1 MSDAETKRLKPK
13 FEGLLQ
19 RVRSALVL
27 LPFVIVP
34 VVYGG
39 WLFSLLLAIAGFF
52 MAREWAAL
60 LNATPR
66 QSRMLGYLTVLLLA
80 YGQYAGPAEALA
92 MAVVLGFA
100 ALAICAARGVRA
112 TPLAGGLVYV
122 ALPLLV
128 AQYFRLDPLGMGVIG
143 YVLVSVWA
151 VDIFAMFSG
160 KIIGGPKL
168 APVISPNKT
177 WAGMF
182 GAVLGAVVG
191 AALTFV
197 TIVGFGFATLDFR
210 ALLIIAP
217 VLAVTA
223 QVSDLF
229 ESALKRK
236 YDIKDSGAL
245 IPGHGGLLD
254 RVDGLIG
261 VLLALWIV
269 TLVRGGDVSTALWV
283 W

>member
-1 MSDAETKRLKPK
+1 MSDASQQPKAK

-19 RVRSALVL
+19 RVRSALIL
-27 LPFVIVP
+27 LPFVIAP

-39 WLFSLLLAIAGFF
+39 WLFTILLAVAGFF
-52 MAREWAAL
+52 MAREWGGL
-60 LNATPR
+60 LKATGT
-66 QSRMLGYLTVLLLA
+66 QGRMLSYITVLLLA
-80 YGQYAGPAEALA
+80 YGQYAGAPEAIAMCLVLA
-92 MAVVLGFA
+92 LV
-100 ALAICAARGVRA
+100 ALAIFAARGVRA
-112 TPLAGGLVYV
+112 TPVAGGLIYV

-143 YVLVSVWA
+143 YVLLSVWS

-160 KIIGGPKL
+160 KLIGGPKL

-182 GAVLGAVVG
+182 GAVLGAVI
-191 AALTFV
+191 AAILTFL
-197 TIVGFGFATLDFR
+197 TIVGFGFGQADFI

-217 VLAVTA
+217 LLAVTA
-223 QVSDLF
+223 QLSDLF
-229 ESALKRK
+229 ESAIKRK

-261 VLLALWIV
+261 VLLALWVV
-269 TLVRGGDVSTALWV
+269 TLMRGGDISTALWV